1 MRQASPDTIP
11 VSLALDWS
19 GARRVLLV
27 RLRSIG
33 DTVLM
38 TPCLAALKSWRP
50 DIEITVLSEPLAAPL
65 LEDHPHVDHLI
76 VARPGIAARAR
87 AVRRLRRERFDF
99 AFNMHGGTTATFL
112 ARLSGARFTVGYKG
126 YRYSRLL
133 SARAPAPDLLLGRA
147 RVHSVEQ
154 QLALLNWAGVPWPAS
169 GPQLSL
175 KVTDQALA
183 SCRARLADLGLAE
196 RRFACIAPSAAL
208 ESKRWP
214 PAGFAAVI
222 DHLSRRYNMPSVVIA
237 APGQEHIARE
247 VNERTQS
254 KPHTIAALSLKE
266 LTAIIGMSSIFAGND
281 SGPAHIAAALAR
293 PLAVIFG
300 SSDSSVWRPWT
311 QAFYRVIES
320 DGLRI
325 TRISEEEVIAAVD
338 EVVQSTIAVNRS
350 EI

>member
-11 VSLALDWS
+11 DSPALDWS

-65 LEDHPHVDHLI
+65 LEDHPHVDRLI
-76 VARPGIAARAR
+76 VARPGFASRAR
-87 AVRRLRRERFDF
+87 VVGRLRGARFDF

-112 ARLSGARFTVGYKG
+112 ARLSGAKFTVGYKG
-126 YRYSRLL
+126 YRYSRML
-133 SARAPAPDLLLGRA
+133 SARAPAPDVLLGRS

-175 KVTDQALA
+175 KVSDQAMA
-183 SCRARLADLGLAE
+183 SGRARLADLGLAE
-196 RRFACIAPSAAL
+196 RRFACIAPSAAF

-214 PAGFAAVI
+214 SSGFAAAV
-222 DHLSRRYNMPSVVIA
+222 DHLSRKYNLPSAVIA

-247 VNERTQS
+247 VTEHAQS

-266 LTAIIGMSSIFAGND
+266 LTAIIGMSSIFVGND

-300 SSDSSVWRPWT
+300 SSDASVWRPWT
-311 QAFYRVIES
+311 QGFYRVIES
-320 DGLRI
+320 NGLPI
-325 TRISEEEVIAAVD
+325 TGISEAEVIAAVN
-338 EVVQSTIAVNRS
+338 EVMQSAIAINKG
-350 EI
+350 